1 MPVLNNP
8 RWERFAQLIVSYVA
22 KPGEPNSHG
31 KLYAQAGYNPN
42 GVGQGGG
49 AAEANASRLIKKD
62 IVRNRVNELLAEAAK
77 ENKVTIQSI
86 TAEYNEARELAKKHD
101 NHSVMLQAS
110 QAKAKLFRLD
120 VNVIENI
127 NSEANMPKNSR
138 EVALEM
144 LADVGL
150 GEPSDEAIE
159 RALEAFDVMNAKL
172 EAIRDE
178 ELGLTPYQHRPHTP
192 VSKQEH

>member
-62 IVRNRVNELLAEAAK
+62 IVRNRVNELLAEVAK
-77 ENKVTIQSI
+77 TTKVTIQSI
-86 TAEYNEARELAKKHD
+86 TEEYDEAREHARKLDQTSTMLA
-101 NHSVMLQAS
+101 AS
-110 QAKAKLFRLD
+110 QAKAKLYKLETT
-120 VNVIENI
+120 VIENI
-127 NSEANMPKNSR
+127 NAEANMPQNSEEIAIELLR
-138 EVALEM
+138 
-144 LADVGL
+144 DVGL
-150 GEPSDEAIE
+150 ESPDDETKR
-159 RALEAFDVMNAKL
+159 RALEAYDLMIATL

-178 ELGLTPYQHRPHTP
+178 ELGLTTYQHRPHTP
-192 VSKQEH
+192 VSKHEH